1 MKQHYTIIGAC
12 LAAAVLAG
20 CVHGEIFPKDYLA
33 QDIDKSQA
41 LLELDVVF
49 AQTPDDKLTSRMT
62 SHNSVEYSGAPHIV
76 VPFYQKGLGFDQGF
90 AGTYMFAV
98 VYPVAKVETATASS
112 RVFGQQVDA
121 RQVGGQQP
129 GSPRYRFRVPG
140 KAQWNSNETFMLS
153 FERKGRREEITF
165 RFSNEKSCPSAFNAI
180 TPKYGFPIQ
189 VSAAFNDN
197 KGCLKVCDS
206 RDQWPG
212 FCAFQPPPAA

>member
-1 MKQHYTIIGAC
+1 MTISQLIAGC
-12 LAAAVLAG
+12 FAASLLAG
-20 CVHGEIFPKDYLA
+20 CVHGETFPKDYLA
-33 QDIDKSQA
+33 QDIDKQQA

-49 AQTPDDKLTSRMT
+49 GKEPDDKLTSRVT
-62 SHNSVEYSGAPHIV
+62 ARNTVEYTGAPHIV

-90 AGTYMFAV
+90 AGTYIFGV

-112 RVFGQQVDA
+112 RVFGQKLD
-121 RQVGGQQP
+121 GQQA
-129 GSPRYRFRVPG
+129 GNPRYRFRVPG

-165 RFSNEKSCPSAFNAI
+165 RFSNEQSCSSAFLAT
-180 TPKYGFPIQ
+180 TPHYGFPIK
-189 VSAAFNDN
+189 VVATFKDN

-206 RDQWPG
+206 REQWPG

>member
-1 MKQHYTIIGAC
+1 
-12 LAAAVLAG
+12 
-20 CVHGEIFPKDYLA
+20 
-33 QDIDKSQA
+33 
-41 LLELDVVF
+41 VVF
-49 AQTPDDKLTSRMT
+49 GKEPDDKLTSRVT
-62 SHNSVEYSGAPHIV
+62 ARNTVEYAGAPHIV

-90 AGTYMFAV
+90 AGTYMFAI

-112 RVFGQQVDA
+112 RVFGQKLE
-121 RQVGGQQP
+121 GQQQ

-165 RFSNEKSCPSAFNAI
+165 RFSNEQSCSTAFLAT
-180 TPKYGFPIQ
+180 TPLYGFPIK
-189 VSAAFNDN
+189 VVATFKEN

>member
-1 MKQHYTIIGAC
+1 MTISQLIAGC
-12 LAAAVLAG
+12 CAASLLAG
-20 CVHGEIFPKDYLA
+20 CVHGETFPKDYLA
-33 QDIDKSQA
+33 QDIDKQQA

-49 AQTPDDKLTSRMT
+49 GNAPDDKLTSRVT
-62 SHNSVEYSGAPHIV
+62 ARNSVEYAGAPHIV

-90 AGTYMFAV
+90 AGTYLFAV

-112 RVFGQQVDA
+112 RVFGQKLD
-121 RQVGGQQP
+121 GQQP

-153 FERKGRREEITF
+153 FARKGRREAITF
-165 RFSNEKSCPSAFNAI
+165 RFSNEQSCPSAFLAS
-180 TPKYGFPIQ
+180 TPHYGFPIK
-189 VSAAFNDN
+189 VVATFKEN

-212 FCAFQPPPAA
+212 FCAFQPPPAAGSAG

>member
-1 MKQHYTIIGAC
+1 MSIPGLIAGC
-12 LAAAVLAG
+12 FAATLLAG
-20 CVHGEIFPKDYLA
+20 CVHGEIFAQDYLA
-33 QDIDKSQA
+33 QDIDKQQA

-49 AQTPDDKLTSRMT
+49 GQAPDDKLTSRVT
-62 SHNSVEYSGAPHIV
+62 ARNTVEYTGAPHIV

-98 VYPVAKVETATASS
+98 PYPIAKVETATASS
-112 RVFGQQVDA
+112 RVFGQKLD
-121 RQVGGQQP
+121 GQQQ

-140 KAQWNSNETFMLS
+140 KAQWNSNETFMLG

-165 RFSNEKSCPSAFNAI
+165 RFSNEQSCPSAFLAT
-180 TPKYGFPIQ
+180 TPKYGFHIK
-189 VSAAFNDN
+189 VVATFKDD

-212 FCAFQPPPAA
+212 FCAFQPPPGA

>member
-1 MKQHYTIIGAC
+1 MSIPGLIVGC
-12 LAAAVLAG
+12 FAASALAG
-20 CVHGEIFPKDYLA
+20 CVHGEIFAQDYLA
-33 QDIDKSQA
+33 QDIDKQQA

-49 AQTPDDKLTSRMT
+49 GQAPDDKLTSRVT
-62 SHNSVEYSGAPHIV
+62 ARNTVEYTGAPHIV

-98 VYPVAKVETATASS
+98 PYPIAKVETATASS
-112 RVFGQQVDA
+112 RVFGQKLD
-121 RQVGGQQP
+121 GQQQ

-140 KAQWNSNETFMLS
+140 KAQWNSNETFMLG

-165 RFSNEKSCPSAFNAI
+165 RFSNEQSCPSAFLAT
-180 TPKYGFPIQ
+180 TPKYGFHIK
-189 VSAAFNDN
+189 VVATFKDD

-212 FCAFQPPPAA
+212 FCAFQPPPGA

>member
-1 MKQHYTIIGAC
+1 MSIPGLIAGC
-12 LAAAVLAG
+12 FAAILLAG
-20 CVHGEIFPKDYLA
+20 CVHGEIFAQDYLA
-33 QDIDKSQA
+33 QDIDKQQA

-49 AQTPDDKLTSRMT
+49 GQAPDDKLTSRVT
-62 SHNSVEYSGAPHIV
+62 ARNTVEYTGAPHIV

-98 VYPVAKVETATASS
+98 PYPIAKVETATASS
-112 RVFGQQVDA
+112 RVFGQKLA
-121 RQVGGQQP
+121 GQQQ

-140 KAQWNSNETFMLS
+140 KAQWNSNETFMLG

-165 RFSNEKSCPSAFNAI
+165 RFSNEQSCPSAFLAT
-180 TPKYGFPIQ
+180 TPKYGFHIK
-189 VSAAFNDN
+189 VVATFKDD

-212 FCAFQPPPAA
+212 FCAFQPPPGA

>member
-1 MKQHYTIIGAC
+1 MSIPGLIAGC
-12 LAAAVLAG
+12 FAASALAG
-20 CVHGEIFPKDYLA
+20 CVHGEIFAQDYLA
-33 QDIDKSQA
+33 QDIDKQQA

-49 AQTPDDKLTSRMT
+49 GKEPDDKLTSSVTARNT
-62 SHNSVEYSGAPHIV
+62 VEYTGAPHIV

-90 AGTYMFAV
+90 AGTYIFAV
-98 VYPVAKVETATASS
+98 VYPVAKVETATARS
-112 RVFGQQVDA
+112 RVFGQKLE
-121 RQVGGQQP
+121 GQQQ

-165 RFSNEKSCPSAFNAI
+165 RFSNEQSCPSAFLAT
-180 TPKYGFPIQ
+180 TPKYGFPIK
-189 VSAAFNDN
+189 VVATFKED

-212 FCAFQPPPAA
+212 FCAFQPPPGA

>member
-1 MKQHYTIIGAC
+1 MTISKLIAGC
-12 LAAAVLAG
+12 FAASLLAG
-20 CVHGEIFPKDYLA
+20 CVHGEMFPKDYLA
-33 QDIDKSQA
+33 QDIDKQQA

-49 AQTPDDKLTSRMT
+49 GKAPDDKLTSRVT
-62 SHNSVEYSGAPHIV
+62 THNSVEYAGAPHIV

-90 AGTYMFAV
+90 AGTYIFGV
-98 VYPVAKVETATASS
+98 VYPVAKVEKATASS
-112 RVFGQQVDA
+112 RVFGQKLE
-121 RQVGGQQP
+121 GQQQ

-165 RFSNEKSCPSAFNAI
+165 RFSNEQSCPSAFLAT
-180 TPKYGFPIQ
+180 TPQYGFPIK
-189 VSAAFNDN
+189 VVATFKED

>member
-1 MKQHYTIIGAC
+1 MTISKLIAGC
-12 LAAAVLAG
+12 FAASLLAG
-20 CVHGEIFPKDYLA
+20 CVHGEMFPKDYLA
-33 QDIDKSQA
+33 QDIDKQQA

-49 AQTPDDKLTSRMT
+49 GQVPDDKLTSRVT
-62 SHNSVEYSGAPHIV
+62 AHNSVEYAGAPHIV

-90 AGTYMFAV
+90 AGTYIFGV
-98 VYPVAKVETATASS
+98 VYPVAKVETAKASS
-112 RVFGQQVDA
+112 RVFGQKLE
-121 RQVGGQQP
+121 GQQQ

-165 RFSNEKSCPSAFNAI
+165 RFSNEQSCPSAFLAT
-180 TPKYGFPIQ
+180 TPQYGFPIK
-189 VSAAFNDN
+189 VVATFKEN

-212 FCAFQPPPAA
+212 FCAYQPPPAAGPARG

>member
-1 MKQHYTIIGAC
+1 MSYPQIIAGG
-12 LAAAVLAG
+12 LAAVLLAG
-20 CVHGEIFPKDYLA
+20 CVHSEIAPRDYLA

-41 LLELDVVF
+41 LVEVDVVF
-49 AQTPDDKLTSRMT
+49 GQAPDDKLTSRMT
-62 SHNSVEYSGAPHIV
+62 ARNSAEYAGAPHIV

-98 VYPVAKVETATASS
+98 PYPIAKVETATASS
-112 RVFGQQVDA
+112 RVFGQKLD
-121 RQVGGQQP
+121 GQQP

-153 FERKGRREEITF
+153 FARKGRREEITF
-165 RFSNEKSCPSAFNAI
+165 RFSNEQSCPSAFLAT
-180 TPKYGFPIQ
+180 TPLYGFPIKVVATFKGNQ
-189 VSAAFNDN
+189 
-197 KGCLKVCDS
+197 GCLKVCDS

>member
-1 MKQHYTIIGAC
+1 MMAHQLFAGC
-12 LAAAVLAG
+12 AAAALLAG
-20 CVHGEIFPKDYLA
+20 CVHGETGPRDYLA
-33 QDIDKSQA
+33 QEIDPQQA

-49 AQTPDDKLTSRMT
+49 VQAPDDKLATRT
-62 SHNSVEYSGAPHIV
+62 TASHAVEYSGAPHIV

-98 VYPVAKVETATASS
+98 PYPIAKIETATASS
-112 RVFGQQVDA
+112 RVFGQKLEGPQP
-121 RQVGGQQP
+121 GGQ
-129 GSPRYRFRVPG
+129 RYRFRVPG

-153 FERKGRREEITF
+153 FERKGRREAITF

-180 TPKYGFPIQ
+180 TPRYGFPVS
-189 VSAAFNDN
+189 VSASFPGG

-212 FCAFQPPPAA
+212 FCAYQPPPAA

>member
-1 MKQHYTIIGAC
+1 MTISKLIAGC
-12 LAAAVLAG
+12 FAASLLAG
-20 CVHGEIFPKDYLA
+20 CVHGEMFPKDYLA
-33 QDIDKSQA
+33 QDIDKQQA

-49 AQTPDDKLTSRMT
+49 GKAPDDKLTSRVT
-62 SHNSVEYSGAPHIV
+62 THNSVEYAGAPHIV

-90 AGTYMFAV
+90 AGTYIFGV
-98 VYPVAKVETATASS
+98 VYPIAKVETATASS
-112 RVFGQQVDA
+112 RVFGQKLE
-121 RQVGGQQP
+121 GQQQ

-165 RFSNEKSCPSAFNAI
+165 RFSNEQSCPSAFLAT
-180 TPKYGFPIQ
+180 TPLYGFPIK
-189 VSAAFNDN
+189 VVATFKED

-212 FCAFQPPPAA
+212 FCAFQPPPVA

>member
-1 MKQHYTIIGAC
+1 MSIPGLIAGC
-12 LAAAVLAG
+12 FAATLLAG
-20 CVHGEIFPKDYLA
+20 CVHGEIFAQDYLA
-33 QDIDKSQA
+33 QDIDKQQA

-49 AQTPDDKLTSRMT
+49 GQAPDDKLTSRVT
-62 SHNSVEYSGAPHIV
+62 ARNTVEYTGAPHIV

-98 VYPVAKVETATASS
+98 PYPIAKVETATARS
-112 RVFGQQVDA
+112 RVFGQKLD
-121 RQVGGQQP
+121 GQQQ

-140 KAQWNSNETFMLS
+140 KAQWNSNETFMLG

-165 RFSNEKSCPSAFNAI
+165 RFSKEQSCPSAFLAT
-180 TPKYGFPIQ
+180 TPKYGFHIK
-189 VSAAFNDN
+189 VVATFKDD

>member
-1 MKQHYTIIGAC
+1 MSIPGLIAGC
-12 LAAAVLAG
+12 FAASALAG
-20 CVHGEIFPKDYLA
+20 CVHGEIFAQDYLA
-33 QDIDKSQA
+33 QDIDKQQA

-49 AQTPDDKLTSRMT
+49 GQAPDDKLTSRVT
-62 SHNSVEYSGAPHIV
+62 ARNTVEYTGAPHIV

-98 VYPVAKVETATASS
+98 PYPIAKVETATASS
-112 RVFGQQVDA
+112 RVFGQKLD
-121 RQVGGQQP
+121 GQQQ

-140 KAQWNSNETFMLS
+140 KAQWNSNETFMLG

-165 RFSNEKSCPSAFNAI
+165 RFSNEQSCPSAFLAT
-180 TPKYGFPIQ
+180 TPKYGFHIK
-189 VSAAFNDN
+189 VVATFKDD

-212 FCAFQPPPAA
+212 FCAFQPPPGT

>member
-1 MKQHYTIIGAC
+1 MSIPGLIAGC
-12 LAAAVLAG
+12 FAASALAG
-20 CVHGEIFPKDYLA
+20 CVHGEIFAQDYLA
-33 QDIDKSQA
+33 QDIDKQQA

-49 AQTPDDKLTSRMT
+49 GKEPDDKLTSSVTARNT
-62 SHNSVEYSGAPHIV
+62 VEYAGAPHIV

-90 AGTYMFAV
+90 AGTYIFAV
-98 VYPVAKVETATASS
+98 VYPVAKVETATARS
-112 RVFGQQVDA
+112 RVFGQKLE
-121 RQVGGQQP
+121 GQQP

-165 RFSNEKSCPSAFNAI
+165 RFSNEQSCPSAFLAT
-180 TPKYGFPIQ
+180 TPKYGFPIK
-189 VSAAFNDN
+189 VVATFKED

-212 FCAFQPPPAA
+212 FCAFQPPPGA

>member
-1 MKQHYTIIGAC
+1 MTIPKLLAGC
-12 LAAAVLAG
+12 LAASLLAG
-20 CVHGEIFPKDYLA
+20 CVHGEMFAKDYLA
-33 QDIDKSQA
+33 QDIHKQQA

-49 AQTPDDKLTSRMT
+49 GKEPDDKLTSRVT
-62 SHNSVEYSGAPHIV
+62 ARNTVEYTGAPHIV

-98 VYPVAKVETATASS
+98 PYPIAKVETATASS
-112 RVFGQQVDA
+112 RVFGQKLD
-121 RQVGGQQP
+121 GQQQ

-140 KAQWNSNETFMLS
+140 KAQWNSNETFMLG

-165 RFSNEKSCPSAFNAI
+165 RFSNEQSCPSAFLAT
-180 TPKYGFPIQ
+180 TPKYGFHIK
-189 VSAAFNDN
+189 VVATFKDD

-212 FCAFQPPPAA
+212 FCAFQPPGA

>member
-1 MKQHYTIIGAC
+1 MSIPGLIAGC
-12 LAAAVLAG
+12 FAASALAG
-20 CVHGEIFPKDYLA
+20 CVHGEIFAQDYLA
-33 QDIDKSQA
+33 QDIDKQQA

-49 AQTPDDKLTSRMT
+49 GQAPDDKLTSRVT
-62 SHNSVEYSGAPHIV
+62 ARNTVEYTGAPHIV

-98 VYPVAKVETATASS
+98 PYPIAKVETATASS
-112 RVFGQQVDA
+112 RVFGQKLD
-121 RQVGGQQP
+121 GQQQ

-140 KAQWNSNETFMLS
+140 KAQWNSNETFMLG

-165 RFSNEKSCPSAFNAI
+165 RFSNEQSCPSAFLAT
-180 TPKYGFPIQ
+180 TPKYGFHIK
-189 VSAAFNDN
+189 VVATFKDD

-212 FCAFQPPPAA
+212 FCAFQPPPGA

>member
-1 MKQHYTIIGAC
+1 MSIPRLIAGC
-12 LAAAVLAG
+12 LAASVLAG
-20 CVHGEIFPKDYLA
+20 CVHGEIFAQDYLA
-33 QDIDKSQA
+33 QDIDKQQA

-49 AQTPDDKLTSRMT
+49 GQAPDDKLTSRVT
-62 SHNSVEYSGAPHIV
+62 ARNTVEYTGAPHIV

-98 VYPVAKVETATASS
+98 PYPIAKVETATASS
-112 RVFGQQVDA
+112 RVFGQKLD
-121 RQVGGQQP
+121 GQQQ

-140 KAQWNSNETFMLS
+140 KAQWNSNETFMLG

-165 RFSNEKSCPSAFNAI
+165 RFSNEQSCPSAFLAT
-180 TPKYGFPIQ
+180 TPKYGFAIK
-189 VSAAFNDN
+189 VVATFKDN

-212 FCAFQPPPAA
+212 FCAFQPPPGT